1 MFSNL
6 GSKGNYIAMPWNEH
20 QDTLIWQKY
29 IIMVLIKNFGEDQ
42 GSLLEASS
50 LLSSTSRAILE
61 CFLLFPAILLWNIK
75 WFSVWIRVY
84 ISMRHTEKKKKQF
97 HYRYL
102 GVHETLSVH
111 CFDYIAFRLNH
122 YFQHTD
128 PQWRRRSTEKPG
140 L

>member
-1 MFSNL
+1 
-6 GSKGNYIAMPWNEH
+6 
-20 QDTLIWQKY
+20 
-29 IIMVLIKNFGEDQ
+29 MVLIMNFGEDQ

-50 LLSSTSRAILE
+50 LLSSASHAILE

-84 ISMRHTEKKKKQF
+84 ISMCHTEKKKQF
-97 HYRYL
+97 HHCYL
-102 GVHETLSVH
+102 GAHETLSVH

-128 PQWRRRSTEKPG
+128 PQWRRSTEKPG